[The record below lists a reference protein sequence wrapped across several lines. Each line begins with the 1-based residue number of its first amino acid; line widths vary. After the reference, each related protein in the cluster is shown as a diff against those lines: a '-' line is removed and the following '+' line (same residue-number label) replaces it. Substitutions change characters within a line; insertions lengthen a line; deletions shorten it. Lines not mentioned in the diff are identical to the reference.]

1 MTAAAS
7 PAAQAAP
14 PRRGRRVLRA
24 LSTALI
30 VVGALLLAD
39 AGLTLL
45 WQEPFSAL
53 YAHARQGSL
62 SGQLDE
68 LDRRPLPALQRKAIG
83 RLPDPTR
90 RLAFAAR
97 EFARTVQPGDP
108 LGRLR
113 IPKIGLSIVMV
124 AGTDAAQLRE
134 GPGHYPATP
143 LPGRHG
149 TVAVAGHRTT
159 YLAPFRHVD
168 SLRPGNEIQ
177 LTMPYGRFTYTVDR
191 TRIVAPTALWV
202 TDRVGHDQI
211 VLTACN
217 PLYSASQR
225 IVIFARLAR
234 AVPRGWAAG

>member
-1 MTAAAS
+1 MTATAS
-7 PAAQAAP
+7 VEAP
-14 PRRGRRVLRA
+14 PRGRGRRTLRA
-24 LSTALI
+24 LSTTLI

-53 YAHARQGSL
+53 YAHLRQGHL
-62 SGQLDE
+62 SSQLDE
-68 LDRRPLPALQRKAIG
+68 LDRRPLSSLQRKAIG

-97 EFARTVQPGDP
+97 AFARDVQPGDP

-124 AGTDAAQLRE
+124 AGTDAAQRRE

-168 SLRPGNEIQ
+168 SLRPGNAIEV
-177 LTMPYGRFTYTVDR
+177 TMPYGRFTYSVDR
-191 TRIVAPTALWV
+191 TRIVRPTALWV

-225 IVIFARLAR
+225 IVIFAHLAR